1 MDRVIQRP
9 PKHDPG
15 SLPLEVSS
23 VSARYDG
30 TVALEDVSFRLQ
42 GGESLAV
49 VGPNGAGKTTLFR
62 IVAGTLTPT
71 SGSVKIFGHRP
82 HGHVCIA
89 YVPQRSQIDW
99 SFPVS
104 VREVVMMGRVR
115 KIGFFQWPKRRDWDF
130 VSRSLERVGIGDLGE
145 RQIGELS
152 GGQQQR
158 VFLAR
163 ALAQEADLILLDEPI
178 SGLDIPSQEA
188 IFEILDDLRQEG
200 IATLVATHDLNLAAT
215 HFDLVMLLN
224 RRMVAFGPP
233 SEVINESVLMQAYG
247 DHLHRIAHQDQD
259 MVLTDTCCGGE
270 EEPG

>member
-1 MDRVIQRP
+1 VIGRFP
-9 PKHDPG
+9 GHDPA
-15 SLPLEVSS
+15 SPPLELDS
-23 VSARYDG
+23 VSLRYDG
-30 TVALEDVSFRLQ
+30 TAALEDVSFRLEV
-42 GGESLAV
+42 GESLAV
-49 VGPNGAGKTTLFR
+49 VGPHGAGKTTLFR
-62 IVAGTLTPT
+62 IVAGTLLPS
-71 SGSVKIFGHRP
+71 SGSVKIFGHGP

-89 YVPQRSQIDW
+89 YLPQRNQIDW
-99 SFPVS
+99 TFPVT

-115 KIGFFQWPKRRDWDF
+115 KIGFFQWPKRRDWEF
-130 VSRSLERVGIGDLGE
+130 VSRSLERVGAGALGD

-163 ALAQEADLILLDEPI
+163 ALAQEADLILLDEPL

-200 IATLVATHDLNLAAT
+200 IATLVATHDLKLAAT
-215 HFDLVMLLN
+215 RFDLVMLLN

-233 SEVINESVLMQAYG
+233 DQVINEAVLLQAYG
-247 DHLHRIAHQDQD
+247 DHLHKITHDDQD

-270 EEPG
+270 EEPT